1 LPGAGN
7 RANLLPRRK
16 GALVEQ
22 TGEYLLAASRDV
34 VWSGLNDPDV
44 LGRCIDGCQSI
55 EKTADDRFEARV
67 KAKVGP
73 VRATFTAEL
82 TLIDVVA
89 PERYTIRAD
98 VKGGPAG
105 FARGT
110 AHVNLTESDDGTL
123 LAYRVDANVG
133 GKLAQVGSRLI
144 DGTARKMADDFFA
157 AFHREMGGSGDGAS
171 ESRSEDRS
179 HTYESGGRWLVW
191 LAAFVALLLALL
203 FAI

>member
-1 LPGAGN
+1 M
-7 RANLLPRRK
+7 
-16 GALVEQ
+16 EQ

-34 VWSGLNDPDV
+34 VWAGLNDPDI
-44 LGRCIDGCQSI
+44 LGRCIDGCQAI

-73 VRATFTAEL
+73 VRATFNAEL

-110 AHVNLTESDDGTL
+110 AHVSLRDVDDGTL

-157 AFHREMGGSGDGAS
+157 AFHREMGGSGEEHA
-171 ESRSEDRS
+171 ESRPEDRS
-179 HTYESGGRWLVW
+179 HEDQAAGSGRYESGGRWMVW

>member
-1 LPGAGN
+1 
-7 RANLLPRRK
+7 
-16 GALVEQ
+16 VEQ

-34 VWSGLNDPDV
+34 VWAGLNDPDI

-73 VRATFTAEL
+73 VRATFNAEL
-82 TLIDVVA
+82 TLLDVIA

-105 FARGT
+105 FARGA
-110 AHVNLTESDDGTL
+110 AHVNLSDVEDGTL

-157 AFHREMGGSGDGAS
+157 AFHREMGGDGGKEV

-179 HTYESGGRWLVW
+179 HGDEAPESRSEDRSHGYESGGRWLVW